1 MVVAVLVIVLVV
13 MVVIMTIM
21 LMLFCMSVLIVLTM
35 IMAVGA
41 VDLDVAEAVDLALLA
56 VVLDGDVAFAI
67 DIVNVERRRLA
78 VDFDLKLVAFAFD
91 PILDPFAEWGLEN
104 LGRSGFGLCRRQP
117 TAAAFVVQAAG
128 PTAGRRVALGLVAK
142 DFAGLHMAPEANAR
156 VADALGREHDLRFE
170 NKVAEGFFGREKEL
184 FIGPQADR
192 PILDPHVAMIVGVGP
207 AVERLAI
214 EEVFKTTGSGETA
227 CGEQTDENECV
238 RKPGA

>member
-1 MVVAVLVIVLVV
+1 MFVIGSV
-13 MVVIMTIM
+13 
-21 LMLFCMSVLIVLTM
+21 SVLMFFGVAM
-35 IMAVGA
+35 FFFMAVST
-41 VDLDVAEAVDLALLA
+41 VDFDVAEAVDLALLA

-67 DIVNVERRRLA
+67 DVVDVEGGGLA

-91 PILDPFAEWGLEN
+91 AVLDPFTERSLEN
-104 LGRSGFGLCRRQP
+104 LGRSGFSFCRRQP
-117 TAAAFVVQAAG
+117 TAAAFVVEAAG

-142 DFAGLHMAPEANAR
+142 DLARLDMTAETNAR
-156 VADALGREHDLRFE
+156 VANALGREHDLGFE
-170 NKVAEGFFGREKEL
+170 NEIAEGFFGGEEEL
-184 FIGPQADR
+184 LIGPQADR